1 MNSPARGML
10 TTITGGV
17 PGAAVRVNGTEE
29 LFEGAC
35 PTATSCIA
43 VGARAH
49 VTMGVVVDT
58 PV

>member
-1 MNSPARGML
+1 ML